1 MSALPPI
8 VPTTKDDEEHKAQVK
23 AAYEAMLAEERAAG
37 EAARAM
43 GPEPTPEI
51 TEEQLRN
58 NPSNY
63 VPAIDTFLAQSKE
76 EMNVS
81 VTQNPSV
88 RVPDQVVESSEQ
100 DERQLWVC
108 VMSDGIRS
116 FDATGKLHP
125 AFRSDAHKLDQMVR
139 CPTCESV
146 SVRKVMADEDLT
158 ESEKRAAWTRERTA
172 QMR

>member
-8 VPTTKDDEEHKAQVK
+8 VPTPKDDEEHKRQTK
-23 AAYEAMLAEERAAG
+23 AAYDAMIEEERAAG

-43 GPEPTPEI
+43 GPEPHPEI

-63 VPAIDTFLAQSKE
+63 VPAIDSFLAQSKE
-76 EMNVS
+76 EMHVT

-88 RVPDQVVESSEQ
+88 RVPDPVAVTEDS
-100 DERQLWVC
+100 DTRQLWVC

-125 AFRSDAHKLDQMVR
+125 AFHSDAHKLDQMVR

-146 SVRKVMADEDLT
+146 SVRKVLADEDLT